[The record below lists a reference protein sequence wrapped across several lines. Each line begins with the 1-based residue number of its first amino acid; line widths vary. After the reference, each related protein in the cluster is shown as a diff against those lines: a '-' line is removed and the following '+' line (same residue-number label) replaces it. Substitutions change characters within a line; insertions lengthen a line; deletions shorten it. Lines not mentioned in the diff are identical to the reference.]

1 MCCIFL
7 IGWMHHNLILTAFL
21 FHAYRYSYWDC
32 SYDQALLNNSIA
44 LNLLYILTLSDVD
57 RGWIFGDSEA
67 REQLYALQLK
77 GNKKDV
83 SFIYATLLVMFK

>member
-1 MCCIFL
+1 M
-7 IGWMHHNLILTAFL
+7 
-21 FHAYRYSYWDC
+21 
-32 SYDQALLNNSIA
+32 NNSIA

-67 REQLYALQLK
+67 RKQLYALQMK

-83 SFIYATLLVMFK
+83 SFIITRLFQYSVKTYT